1 MRLGHKERLRLAA
14 LPRPNQGQGPLS
26 PCRHTKCNVVGSKSP
41 VLRGD
46 SSRFCGC
53 ALVYPP
59 ALHNNPEIRG
69 VPLCGK
75 FGNGWGLAPADT
87 YFPQR
92 KRPWLLCLPP
102 VNNSM
107 DCNGLQVRADRNA
120 TLDYRAVRSMLQH

>member
-1 MRLGHKERLRLAA
+1 MLAQTTQYCFRSGSG
-14 LPRPNQGQGPLS
+14 LQGISTYQTTCS
-26 PCRHTKCNVVGSKSP
+26 V
-41 VLRGD
+41 
-46 SSRFCGC
+46 
-53 ALVYPP
+53 
-59 ALHNNPEIRG
+59 NNPEIRG